1 MKGYTAM
8 SDNIEII
15 MDIETLDIFEVIDL
29 DEEKEVT
36 VSDSETFPKEE
47 KASPYDDL
55 NRIWLRNGYYYKP
68 SSLLWEVIENGII
81 HDLSPRNKHGTY
93 PYYQHPRNGN
103 WGHVKQLTQEEALWL
118 TVESK
123 AHKARVEE
131 MYTFA
136 TQ

>member
-1 MKGYTAM
+1 M

-29 DEEKEVT
+29 D
-36 VSDSETFPKEE
+36 EE

-93 PYYQHPRNGN
+93 PYYQHSRDGN

-118 TVESK
+118 TLELNPDLMNYV
-123 AHKARVEE
+123 
-131 MYTFA
+131 
-136 TQ
+136 

>member
-1 MKGYTAM
+1 M

-29 DEEKEVT
+29 DEEKGVT

-81 HDLSPRNKHGTY
+81 HDLSSRNKHGTY
-93 PYYQHPRNGN
+93 PYYQNLRDGT

-118 TVESK
+118 TLELYPDLMNYV
-123 AHKARVEE
+123 
-131 MYTFA
+131 
-136 TQ
+136 

>member
-1 MKGYTAM
+1 M
-8 SDNIEII
+8 SNNIEII

-68 SSLLWEVIENGII
+68 SSLLWEVVRDGII
-81 HDLSPRNKHGTY
+81 HELSPRNKHGTY
-93 PYYQHPRNGN
+93 PYCEHSRNGT
-103 WGHVKQLTQEEALWL
+103 WGHIKQLTQEEALWL
-118 TVESK
+118 TLEFNPDLMNYV
-123 AHKARVEE
+123 
-131 MYTFA
+131 
-136 TQ
+136 